1 MRRQI
6 LIFIPGSKSLTQ
18 RALILASLAKGR
30 SVLLGPCVCDD
41 TLHLVRALRAMG
53 IIARM
58 RRGAWEIRSG
68 GSLRPPRKRLLL
80 GNAGTAVRFLGALS
94 SIVDGEIL
102 LDGSEAMRRRPQGE
116 LLAAL
121 SRLGVRVRASRGGR
135 LPVLLRGPARRRA
148 ARLDV
153 EAAVSSQHVSGLLM
167 AAPLLPGGL
176 ELRLPRAAVSLPY
189 VAMTGAL
196 MHLFGVRVE
205 RPAPGRLRVRPG
217 AYRPARLRIEVDASG
232 AAMMQ
237 AAAVLS
243 GRRVRI
249 PGAPGK
255 ALQGDAVF
263 PAIVKKL
270 ASPGPKGLDMKA
282 TPDLVPPAV
291 AVALFRRGTTHF
303 TNIAHLRAKESDRLT
318 VLAGELR
325 KLGARI
331 EERRDGL
338 FVRPAPLRGGV
349 RLDPHGDHRMA
360 MTFGLVGLRVPG
372 VRIADRAC
380 VTKSFPGFFR
390 ELGKLR

>member
-1 MRRQI
+1 MRKEIR
-6 LIFIPGSKSLTQ
+6 IFVPGSKSLTQ
-18 RALILASLAKGR
+18 RALVLASLAKGR

-53 IIARM
+53 IIVRM
-58 RRGAWEIRSG
+58 RRGEWEVRSG
-68 GSLRPPRKRLLL
+68 GALRPPRKRLLL

-121 SRLGVRVRASRGGR
+121 QKLGVRVCAARGGR
-135 LPVLLRGPARRRA
+135 LPVSLRGPARRRPA
-148 ARLDV
+148 GLDV
-153 EAAVSSQHVSGLLM
+153 EAGVSSQHLSGLLM
-167 AAPLLPGGL
+167 AAPLMPGGL

-205 RPAPGRLRVRPG
+205 RPGRGRLRVRPG
-217 AYRPARLRIEVDASG
+217 AYRPARVRIEVDASG

-237 AAAVLS
+237 AAAALS
-243 GRRVRI
+243 GRTARI

-255 ALQGDAVF
+255 TLQGDAVF
-263 PAIVKKL
+263 PAILGKL
-270 ASPGPKGLDMKA
+270 ASPGPRVLDMKA

-291 AVALFRRGTTHF
+291 AVALFRGGTTHF
-303 TNIAHLRAKESDRLT
+303 ANIAHLRAKESDRLA

-325 KLGARI
+325 KLGAKI
-331 EERRDGL
+331 EERKDGL
-338 FVRPAPLRGGV
+338 AVRPAALRGGV
-349 RLDPHGDHRMA
+349 TLDPHGDHRMA
-360 MTFGLVGLRVPG
+360 MTFGLVGLRVRG

-380 VTKSFPGFFR
+380 VAKSFPGFFR

>member
-6 LIFIPGSKSLTQ
+6 RIFVPGSKSLTQ
-18 RALILASLAKGR
+18 RALVLASLAKGK

-41 TLHLVRALRAMG
+41 TLHLARALRAMG
-53 IIARM
+53 IIVRM
-58 RRGAWEIRSG
+58 RRDRWEVRSG
-68 GSLRPPRKRLLL
+68 GALHPARKRLFL

-94 SIVDGEIL
+94 ALVDGEIL

-121 SRLGVRVRASRGGR
+121 QQLGVRVRAARGGR
-135 LPVLLRGPARRRA
+135 LPVLLRGPARRRPA
-148 ARLDV
+148 GLDV
-153 EAAVSSQHVSGLLM
+153 EAAVSSQHLSGLLM

-196 MHLFGVRVE
+196 MRRFGVRVE
-205 RPAPGRLRVRPG
+205 LPGRGRLRVRPG
-217 AYRPARLRIEVDASG
+217 AYRPARVRIEVDASG

-243 GRRVRI
+243 GRKVRI

-263 PAIVKKL
+263 PAVVRKL
-270 ASPGPKGLDMKA
+270 ASPGPKVIDMRR
-282 TPDLVPPAV
+282 TPDIVPPAV
-291 AVALFRRGTTHF
+291 ALALFRGGTTRLRGV
-303 TNIAHLRAKESDRLT
+303 AHLRAKESDRLA

-325 KLGARI
+325 KLGAKI

-338 FVRPAPLRGGV
+338 FVRPAALRGGV

-360 MTFGLVGLRVPG
+360 MTFGLVGLRVRG